1 MTKDPK
7 QICKGSGKMPVATMP
22 KPFAMGGKWGKCGRC
37 TRILVPKKD
46 GTLREHQKRNKKTA
60 SLDSTRDFLW
70 ANRLNRTV
78 Y

>member
-1 MTKDPK
+1 MTKDPRD
-7 QICKGSGKMPVATMP
+7 ICKGSGKHPVATMFR
-22 KPFAMGGKWGKCGRC
+22 PFSLGTWGKCGRC

-46 GTLREHQKRNKKTA
+46 GTLRVHQKRNKKTA